1 CQPSLCPKTPET
13 VGMFNAARLRRMKP
27 SSYLIKKENAQDIPR
42 GLFAHPIDGFP
53 GNACDMRRDD
63 DIGKFGQRI
72 GYRRRLLLEDI
83 EPRAGKLAGRKC
95 IVKRCLIDDAAS
107 CCVDQIAG

>member
-1 CQPSLCPKTPET
+1 MLNRRYLLLPGP
-13 VGMFNAARLRRMKP
+13 AAKP
-27 SSYLIKKENAQDIPR
+27 VSFLQLTKHVLVDHVLTDRTAIKNAQDIPR

-83 EPRAGKLAGRKC
+83 EPRAGKPA
-95 IVKRCLIDDAAS
+95 
-107 CCVDQIAG
+107 